1 VRADRLVAVLLI
13 LQARGRVTAAE
24 LADELEISERT
35 ARRDLEAL
43 SMAGIPVYSQAGR
56 GGGWSLL
63 GGSRTDL
70 SGLTAAEARTL
81 FLVAG
86 PSASA
91 TPQIKAALRKL
102 VRALPEPFRAEAEA
116 AASAVVIDPASW
128 DRTHVPAP
136 AHLDDLQRAV
146 VEGVQVRIVYA
157 APDRPEAERT
167 VHPLGLVAKASV
179 WYLVAATDAGM
190 RTFRLSRVRE
200 VTLTQDRAERPDG
213 FDLETHWR
221 SVVAELDERRVTFRA
236 TARVEAEAIPWLRS
250 SLGTR
255 VAIREESAGDHVEI
269 EIRSWSARS
278 LAGELAGFGRWV
290 EVLDPAEVREE
301 LARIG
306 DELRERYG
314 EPTNGAKRMRDRSP
328 SATP

>member
-1 VRADRLVAVLLI
+1 MRADRLVAVLLI

-24 LADELEISERT
+24 LADDLEISERT

-128 DRTHVPAP
+128 DRSHVPTP
-136 AHLDDLQRAV
+136 AHLDELQRAV
-146 VEGVQVRIVYA
+146 VEGVKVRIVYA

-200 VTLTQDRAERPDG
+200 VTLTEDPAERPEG

-221 SVVAELDERRVTFRA
+221 SVVAEVDERRVTFRA

-255 VAIREESAGDHVEI
+255 LAIREEGAGDHVGI

-278 LAGELAGFGRWV
+278 LAAELAGFGRWV
-290 EVLDPAEVREE
+290 EVLDPVEAREE

-314 EPTNGAKRMRDRSP
+314 EPTSGAKRMRDRSP

>member
-1 VRADRLVAVLLI
+1 VRADRLVAVLLF
-13 LQARGRVTAAE
+13 LQARGRVTAAG

-43 SMAGIPVYSQAGR
+43 AMAGIPVYSQPGR

-63 GGSRTDL
+63 GGARTDL
-70 SGLTAAEARTL
+70 SGLTAVEARTL

-128 DRTHVPAP
+128 DRTHVPTP
-136 AHLDDLQRAV
+136 AHLDELQRAV
-146 VEGVQVRIVYA
+146 EGIQVRIVYA
-157 APDRPEAERT
+157 APDRPETERT

-179 WYLVAATDAGM
+179 WYLIAATDAGM
-190 RTFRLSRVRE
+190 RTFRLSRVRA
-200 VTLTQDRAERPDG
+200 VTLTEDPVERPEG

-221 SVVAELDERRVTFRA
+221 SVVGELDERRVTFRA
-236 TARVEAEAIPWLRS
+236 TARIQAEAIPWLRS

-255 VAIREESAGDHVEI
+255 MSIREENAGDHVEI

-278 LAGELAGFGRWV
+278 LAAELAGFGRWV
-290 EVLDPAEVREE
+290 EVLHPAEVRQE

-314 EPTNGAKRMRDRSP
+314 ERAPGATRSRDRSP
-328 SATP
+328 SVMS

>member
-1 VRADRLVAVLLI
+1 VRADRLVAALLI

-24 LADELEISERT
+24 LAEELEISERT

-43 SMAGIPVYSQAGR
+43 AMAGIPVYSQAGR

-128 DRTHVPAP
+128 DRTHVPTP
-136 AHLDDLQRAV
+136 AHLDELQRAV
-146 VEGVQVRIVYA
+146 VEGVQVQIVYA
-157 APDRPEAERT
+157 APDRPETERT

-179 WYLVAATDAGM
+179 WYLIAATDAGM
-190 RTFRLSRVRE
+190 RTFRLSRVRA
-200 VTLTQDRAERPDG
+200 VTPTKDPVERPEG

-221 SVVAELDERRVTFRA
+221 SVVAELDEKRVTFRA

-255 VAIREESAGDHVEI
+255 LSVREENAGDLVEI

-290 EVLDPAEVREE
+290 EILHPAEVREE

-306 DELRERYG
+306 AELRERYG
-314 EPTNGAKRMRDRSP
+314 ERTSGAKSSRGRSP
-328 SATP
+328 SLTS

>member
-136 AHLDDLQRAV
+136 AHLDELQRAV

-200 VTLTQDRAERPDG
+200 VTLMQDPAERPEG

-221 SVVAELDERRVTFRA
+221 AVVAELDERRVTFRA

-255 VAIREESAGDHVEI
+255 VAIREENAGDRVEI

-290 EVLDPAEVREE
+290 EVLDPGEVREE

-314 EPTNGAKRMRDRSP
+314 EPTSGATRSRDRSP

>member
-24 LADELEISERT
+24 LAEELEISERT
-35 ARRDLEAL
+35 ARRDLEGLA
-43 SMAGIPVYSQAGR
+43 MAGIPVYSQAGR

-63 GGSRTDL
+63 GGARTDL

-102 VRALPEPFRAEAEA
+102 VRALPEPFRAGAEA
-116 AASAVVIDPASW
+116 AASAVVIDPTSW
-128 DRTHVPAP
+128 DRTHVPPP
-136 AHLDDLQRAV
+136 AQLDVLQRAV

-157 APDRPEAERT
+157 APDRPDSERT

-179 WYLVAATDAGM
+179 WYLIAGTDAGM
-190 RTFRLSRVRE
+190 RTFRLNRVRS
-200 VTLTQDRAERPDG
+200 VTLTGDPVERPDG

-236 TARVEAEAIPWLRS
+236 RARIEAEAIPWLRS
-250 SLGTR
+250 ALGTR
-255 VAIREESAGDHVEI
+255 VSVREENAGDRVEI

-278 LAGELAGFGRWV
+278 LAAELAAFGRWV
-290 EVLDPAEVREE
+290 EVLQPVEVRQE

-306 DELRERYG
+306 DIRPEHPDGLLAGTGER
-314 EPTNGAKRMRDRSP
+314 PTKLAR
-328 SATP
+328 